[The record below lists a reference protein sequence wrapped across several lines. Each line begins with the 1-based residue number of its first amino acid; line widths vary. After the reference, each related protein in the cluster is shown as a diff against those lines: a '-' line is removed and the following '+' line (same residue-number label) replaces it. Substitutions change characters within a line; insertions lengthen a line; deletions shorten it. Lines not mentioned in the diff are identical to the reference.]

1 MNTLPIE
8 LIPGSHPSR
17 FKWSRIVDTPT
28 GRRTIQCE
36 GCLTA
41 SVEDAV
47 ALLIGIAHKQ
57 EKEIATLRSQNDEL
71 RKTQANPSTKQTPP
85 AAPIVKT
92 PEKASKK
99 GA

>member
-47 ALLIGIAHKQ
+47 AKLIGIAKQQ
-57 EKEIATLRSQNDEL
+57 EKDIRTLMEQNAEL
-71 RKTQANPSTKQTPP
+71 RKTQTPKQTPP

-99 GA
+99 G